1 MRIRANKKESC
12 NPLAN
17 LKLQTKGGELGM
29 GLHGVPLAT
38 QGTRVDASISV
49 SS

>member
-1 MRIRANKKESC
+1 MRIKENKKESC

-17 LKLQTKGGELGM
+17 LKLQTKGRELEM

-38 QGTRVDASISV
+38 QGTRVGVSISV

>member
-1 MRIRANKKESC
+1 MRIRENKKESC

-17 LKLQTKGGELGM
+17 LKLQTKGGELAM
-29 GLHGVPLAT
+29 GLCGVPLAT
-38 QGTRVDASISV
+38 QGIRVGVSIFV